1 MHYITG
7 ANTNSAQCKYLPIPS
22 NLWMVDRTGFWNVG
36 YCQQLQHVQGH
47 PMDQF
52 PKISVLQA
60 KFSWLGN
67 LEKLICPWKESVA
80 GQYTIQGVRG
90 DLVYTKYLVYSDYLF
105 ISLPSTE
112 GVNVSLRPHPIA
124 YIPPSPIEGLNFAL

>member
-1 MHYITG
+1 
-7 ANTNSAQCKYLPIPS
+7 
-22 NLWMVDRTGFWNVG
+22 
-36 YCQQLQHVQGH
+36 
-47 PMDQF
+47 MDLF
-52 PKISVLQA
+52 SKISVIQA
-60 KFSWLGN
+60 KFCWLGN
-67 LEKLICPWKESVA
+67 LEKLTCPWKESVA

>member
-1 MHYITG
+1 
-7 ANTNSAQCKYLPIPS
+7 
-22 NLWMVDRTGFWNVG
+22 
-36 YCQQLQHVQGH
+36 
-47 PMDQF
+47 MDQF

-90 DLVYTKYLVYSDYLF
+90 DLVYTIDYVFYLF
-105 ISLPSTE
+105 ISRSPIE
-112 GVNVSLRPHPIA
+112 GVNVSVRPQLIA
-124 YIPPSPIEGLNFAL
+124 YGPPPPPIEGLNFAL

>member
-1 MHYITG
+1 
-7 ANTNSAQCKYLPIPS
+7 
-22 NLWMVDRTGFWNVG
+22 
-36 YCQQLQHVQGH
+36 
-47 PMDQF
+47 MDLF

-112 GVNVSLRPHPIA
+112 GVNVSLRRHPIA